1 MHRNFLFK
9 LTEKFVVF
17 VKGEKKLS
25 EVECFVFLFLLLAN
39 NINP

>member
-9 LTEKFVVF
+9 LTEKFVVL
-17 VKGEKKLS
+17 VKSEKKLS